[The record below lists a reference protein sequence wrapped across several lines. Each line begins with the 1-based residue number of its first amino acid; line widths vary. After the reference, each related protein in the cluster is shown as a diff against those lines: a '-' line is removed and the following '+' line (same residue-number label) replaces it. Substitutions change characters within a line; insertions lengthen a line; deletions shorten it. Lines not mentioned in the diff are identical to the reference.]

1 MESYSI
7 HSCVWGSSSFLKLTV
22 LWGSER
28 VNASGTNIH
37 PDIPET
43 LTELLKNG
51 HELLKILFAQFFQF

>member
-43 LTELLKNG
+43 LTELLKNDR
-51 HELLKILFAQFFQF
+51 ELLKILFA